1 MRPGLLFRALIL
13 ALLVLLPMGSAL
25 AQGKDTGSRDALA
38 PGSVLW
44 LKTEWPPVF
53 TPSGKGFGDQAMA
66 WLIERLPAGYS
77 HEIRTLPLAR
87 LLKQMEDPLATI
99 CTSNLLRTP
108 AREAQFL
115 ISRDIMHMPAL
126 GLVVRSSDVAAFA
139 PLRDS
144 QGMIEF
150 RRVLEQTQL
159 DGVFNE
165 NRSYG
170 AALDALLRAAPPSA
184 PAARLSKTS
193 GMVSMLAAKRVDWVL
208 LYPFEAIWLA
218 RQEQTAPVLATLPI
232 AELPPFNDGGVTCN
246 RTPTAARLVAD
257 IDRILA
263 AHPDEP
269 WLKPMLE
276 WLDPETRKR
285 VSTRR

>member
-1 MRPGLLFRALIL
+1 MRSGFLLHALIL
-13 ALLVLLPMGSAL
+13 ALLVTLVPRPAQ
-25 AQGKDTGSRDALA
+25 AQGDVTA
-38 PGSVLW
+38 PGPVLW

-53 TPSGKGFGDQAMA
+53 MQSGKGFGDQAMA

-77 HEIRTLPLAR
+77 HDIRTLPLAR

-108 AREAQFL
+108 ARETQFL
-115 ISRDIMHMPAL
+115 ISHDIMRMPAL
-126 GLVVRSSDVAAFA
+126 GLVVRSSDVTAFA

-144 QGMIEF
+144 QGLIEF

-170 AALDALLRAAPPSA
+170 PALDVLLRAAPI
-184 PAARLSKTS
+184 ARLPKTS
-193 GMVSMLAAKRVDWVL
+193 GMVSMLAANRVDWVL

-246 RTPTAARLVAD
+246 RTPMAARLIGD